1 MGAMTTMGEEEEQA
15 GAVVVIRKY
24 DPETDREGTE
34 AVDRECEVGPA
45 GGMSLHAD
53 LLGDPV
59 ARIRHSPLHLM
70 LVAETSGPCGRIVGL
85 IRGTVKSV
93 STGKTTH
100 PGAPAFAKVGYIL
113 GLRVAPSH
121 RRMGIALLL
130 VRQLEQ
136 WFEVVGA
143 EYAYMATDRS
153 NEASLRL
160 FTGRCGYSKFRTPSL
175 LVHPVHSHRL
185 RPPRRAT
192 VLRLAARDA
201 ERLYR
206 RRFAHVEFFPADIG
220 AVLDNAHSR
229 GTFLAIVDDKGD
241 GGYEWRGVEEFLTSP
256 PASWAV
262 ASAWDCG
269 GVFRLEVRGAS
280 RLRRGAAAATRL
292 LDRAAK
298 WLRVPSV
305 PDLFRPFAGWFV
317 YGLGG
322 DGRDAAVAAEALFA
336 SIVNMARG
344 AAAAV
349 AVEVAAMD
357 PLRGRIPHWRR
368 LSCAEDLWC
377 MKRLG
382 GGGGGGGGH
391 ADGWDWVRSVPG
403 SSIFV
408 DPREV

>member
-1 MGAMTTMGEEEEQA
+1 MTMTMRDEEEEEEQ
-15 GAVVVIRKY
+15 GVVIRSYNPK
-24 DPETDREGTE
+24 TDQAGTE

-59 ARIRHSPLHLM
+59 ARIRHSPHHLM
-70 LVAETSGPCGRIVGL
+70 LVAETSGPGGRIVGL

-93 STGKTTH
+93 ATGKAC
-100 PGAPAFAKVGYIL
+100 PQGEPAFANVGYIL

-121 RRMGIALLL
+121 RRMGIARLL
-130 VRQLEQ
+130 VRQLER
-136 WFEVVGA
+136 WFEVMGA
-143 EYAYMATDRS
+143 EYAYMATDKS

-185 RPPRRAT
+185 RAPRRAT
-192 VLRLAARDA
+192 VVRLGACDA

-206 RRFAHVEFFPADIG
+206 SRFANVEFFPEDIG
-220 AVLDNAHSR
+220 AVLDNQLSR
-229 GTFLAIVDDKGD
+229 GTFLAIVDG
-241 GGYEWRGVEEFLTSP
+241 GGYEWRGVEDFLSSP

-280 RLRRGAAAATRL
+280 RLRRGAAAATRA
-292 LDRAAK
+292 LDRVAK

-305 PDLFRPFAGWFV
+305 PDFFRPFAGWFV

-322 DGRDAAVAAEALFA
+322 DGGDAAVAAEALFA

-349 AVEVAAMD
+349 ALEVAAMD
-357 PLRGRIPHWRR
+357 PLRSRIPHWRR

-382 GGGGGGGGH
+382 GGGGH
-391 ADGWDWVRSVPG
+391 ADGWDWSRSVPG

>member
-1 MGAMTTMGEEEEQA
+1 MSRRDDE
-15 GAVVVIRKY
+15 VVIRAY
-24 DPETDREGTE
+24 DPKTDRDGTE
-34 AVDRECEVGPA
+34 AVDLECEVVGPG

-59 ARIRHSPLHLM
+59 ARIRHSPRYLM
-70 LVAETSGPCGRIVGL
+70 LVAEASSPGRRTIVGL

-93 STGKTTH
+93 ATGKSR
-100 PGAPAFAKVGYIL
+100 PGAPAFANVGYIL

-121 RRMGIALLL
+121 RRRGIALLL
-130 VRQLEQ
+130 VKHLEQ
-136 WFEVVGA
+136 WFQIMGA
-143 EYAYMATDRS
+143 EYSYMATDRS

-185 RPPRRAT
+185 RAPRRAT
-192 VLRLAARDA
+192 VVRLGARDA

-206 RRFAHVEFFPADIG
+206 ARFAHVEFFPADIG
-220 AVLDNAHSR
+220 AVLDNALSH
-229 GTFLAIVDDKGD
+229 GTFLAVVGEEF
-241 GGYEWRGVEEFLTSP
+241 EWRGVDTFLASP

-280 RLRRGAAAATRL
+280 RLRRGAAAATRA

-317 YGLGG
+317 YGLAGAG
-322 DGRDAAVAAEALFA
+322 TDAATAAEALFA

-344 AAAAV
+344 RAAAV
-349 AVEVAAMD
+349 AVEVAALD
-357 PLRGRIPHWRR
+357 PLRARIPHWRR
-368 LSCAEDLWC
+368 LSCTEDLWC

-382 GGGGGGGGH
+382 GGGH
-391 ADGWDWVRSVPG
+391 ADGWDWSKSAPG

>member
-1 MGAMTTMGEEEEQA
+1 MRDVEEEDE
-15 GAVVVIRKY
+15 GAVVVVVIREY
-24 DPETDREGTE
+24 DPKTDRDGAD

-45 GGMSLHAD
+45 GAMSLHAD

-59 ARIRHSPLHLM
+59 ARIRHSPAHLM
-70 LVAETSGPCGRIVGL
+70 LVAETSGPGGRIVGVV
-85 IRGTVKSV
+85 RGTVKPV
-93 STGKTTH
+93 ATGRSR
-100 PGAPAFAKVGYIL
+100 PGAPAFANVGYIL

-121 RRMGIALLL
+121 RRMGIAMQL
-130 VRQLEQ
+130 VRRLEQ
-136 WFEVVGA
+136 WFESMGA
-143 EYAYMATDRS
+143 EYAYMATDKS

-192 VLRLAARDA
+192 VVRLAARDA

-220 AVLDNAHSR
+220 DVLANPLSR
-229 GTFLAIVDDKGD
+229 GTFLAVVGD
-241 GGYEWRGVEEFLTSP
+241 GGYEWRGVESFLASP

-280 RLRRGAAAATRL
+280 RLRRGAAAASRA

-298 WLRVPSV
+298 WMRVPSV
-305 PDLFRPFAGWFV
+305 PDFFRPFAGWFV

-322 DGRDAAVAAEALFA
+322 DGDDAALAAEALFA
-336 SIVNMARG
+336 SIVDMARG
-344 AAAAV
+344 SAAAV
-349 AVEVAAMD
+349 AVEVAACD
-357 PLRGRIPHWRR
+357 PLRRRIPHWRR
-368 LSCAEDLWC
+368 LSCTEDLWC

-382 GGGGGGGGH
+382 GGGGH
-391 ADGWDWVRSVPG
+391 ADGWDWARSAPG